1 MFGFGY
7 DGDDGKSVSALR
19 DMFDGGGS
27 GQSGPRF
34 EGGGIVSSAANTVF
48 RPSGSRDRGEP
59 DMRTGPMGFARDMVD
74 GGGFNTSGNRF
85 EGGNMYGRLAGGLM
99 NRAGIRPLGYSERQR
114 EALPGVLEAI
124 MAGITPPQANTA
136 GQHAPPLGL
145 QPQPNVTT
153 TQLPDD
159 FASMLARLQSGGI
172 NKQYGGRGAVG
183 MPVQAMQYGGR
194 GAVGMPVQGQVGRP
208 YPESLRGIGTME
220 QHMRAASPFGGS

>member
-99 NRAGIRPLGYSERQR
+99 NRAGIRPLGYAERQR

-124 MAGITPPQANTA
+124 MAGITPPQAPQPTI
-136 GQHAPPLGL
+136 GQVRPMARPTNAVGGPAPISTYPMTDFGDMMMRLQQQGL
-145 QPQPNVTT
+145 QPNYMTQPY
-153 TQLPDD
+153 
-159 FASMLARLQSGGI
+159 
-172 NKQYGGRGAVG
+172 YGPR
-183 MPVQAMQYGGR
+183 
-194 GAVGMPVQGQVGRP
+194 
-208 YPESLRGIGTME
+208 
-220 QHMRAASPFGGS
+220 